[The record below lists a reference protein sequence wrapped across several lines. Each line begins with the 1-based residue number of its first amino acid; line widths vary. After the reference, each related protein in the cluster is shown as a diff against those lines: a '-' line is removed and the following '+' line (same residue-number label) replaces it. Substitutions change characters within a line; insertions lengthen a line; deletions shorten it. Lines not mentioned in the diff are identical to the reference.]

1 MRGAWLDSGK
11 SSGVKVPRD
20 GAAPHFVA
28 YQFPTGEAIFS
39 VDEYAAVVA
48 NGHTLASRWI
58 SEGTGEYAVAHG
70 TYLGQKGAGSARAR
84 SDALACK
91 GLALGYLVGGAMV
104 ETLQL
109 VDVEVYAAD
118 SRARGLPFAALVR
131 IDGDAVRAL
140 RSQSA
145 LIAGFLRYGNL
156 DAATNIANRPGV
168 FAMRTLGSALDP
180 EERRHWRQTVDRTQV
195 VRAARGVIC

>member
-1 MRGAWLDSGK
+1 MREGAN
-11 SSGVKVPRD
+11 
-20 GAAPHFVA
+20 PHFVL
-28 YQFPTGEAIFS
+28 YEFPTGQAIFS
-39 VDEYAAVVA
+39 VDEYAAVIA
-48 NGHTLASRWI
+48 NGHALASRWI
-58 SEGTGEYAVAHG
+58 SQEAGEYAIAYG
-70 TYLGQKGAGSARAR
+70 TYLAQRGIDPAQAR

-91 GLALGYLVGGAMV
+91 GLGLGYLVGGAMV
-104 ETLQL
+104 ETLGL

-118 SRARGLPFAALVR
+118 SLAKGLPFSALVR

-145 LIAGFLRYGNL
+145 VIAAFLRYGNL

-168 FAMRTLGSALDP
+168 FAMRTLGEALDVDA
-180 EERRHWRQTVDRTQV
+180 RRQWRTFVNRTQV